1 MDAREYRRR
10 VPRPSP
16 RFSGEKPRRMRQ
28 QGWPANGRKP
38 SRELTCVACRL
49 VDVRE
54 GTRVSNEGRLEA
66 CRLARC
72 RQPRARGAQRSG
84 FRTWRRRVKTK
95 IPGKNL
101 TEWRLAS
108 NQRSSFSVFKNQR
121 RRFTEPCFPGLFVL
135 LLEIPRGHETA
146 LQKTIRAHPSP
157 HTHARLVL
165 NYVPLTAFTHHPGSA
180 NPESTPTPPAGS
192 DPCRRSRGNL
202 GESRT

>member
-28 QGWPANGRKP
+28 EGWPANGRKP

-84 FRTWRRRVKTK
+84 FRTWRRRRRVSKPK
-95 IPGKNL
+95 FPAKNL
-101 TEWRLAS
+101 TEWRVAS
-108 NQRSSFSVFKNQR
+108 NQRSSFSVFKNQK
-121 RRFTEPCFPGLFVL
+121 TEIHRTVL
-135 LLEIPRGHETA
+135 SQSIIRPINLEIPRGHESIHCRKQFA
-146 LQKTIRAHPSP
+146 RIP
-157 HTHARLVL
+157 ARLVL
-165 NYVPLTAFTHHPGSA
+165 SYVPLTACTHHPG
-180 NPESTPTPPAGS
+180 
-192 DPCRRSRGNL
+192 
-202 GESRT
+202 

>member
-28 QGWPANGRKP
+28 EGWPANGRKP

-84 FRTWRRRVKTK
+84 GGDVKSKTK
-95 IPGKNL
+95 IPRELDRVASGVQSTVVFLCLQKPK
-101 TEWRLAS
+101 TEIHR
-108 NQRSSFSVFKNQR
+108 
-121 RRFTEPCFPGLFVL
+121 TVL
-135 LLEIPRGHETA
+135 SQSIIRPINLEIPRGHER
-146 LQKTIRAHPSP
+146 LHCRQHNSRASP
-157 HTHARLVL
+157 HTHQRYYISPKLRS
-165 NYVPLTAFTHHPGSA
+165 THGLYAPPGLSK
-180 NPESTPTPPAGS
+180 P
-192 DPCRRSRGNL
+192 
-202 GESRT
+202 

>member
-1 MDAREYRRR
+1 M
-10 VPRPSP
+10 
-16 RFSGEKPRRMRQ
+16 
-28 QGWPANGRKP
+28 
-38 SRELTCVACRL
+38 ACRL

-54 GTRVSNEGRLEA
+54 GTRVSIEGRLEA

-84 FRTWRRRVKTK
+84 FETWRRRVSKPK
-95 IPGKNL
+95 FPAKNL
-101 TEWRLAS
+101 TEWRVAS

-121 RRFTEPCFPGLFVL
+121 RRFIEPCFPSLLFVL
-135 LLEIPRGHETA
+135 LLEIPRGHETGTA
-146 LQKTIRAHPSP
+146 ENNSRVSP
-157 HTHARLVL
+157 HTQATLVL
-165 NYVPLTAFTHHPGSA
+165 SYVPLTACTHHPGSA

>member
-1 MDAREYRRR
+1 M
-10 VPRPSP
+10 
-16 RFSGEKPRRMRQ
+16 
-28 QGWPANGRKP
+28 
-38 SRELTCVACRL
+38 ACRL

-84 FRTWRRRVKTK
+84 FRTWRRRRRVSKPK
-95 IPGKNL
+95 FPAKNL
-101 TEWRLAS
+101 TEWRVAS

-121 RRFTEPCFPGLFVL
+121 RRFIEPCFPSLLFVL
-135 LLEIPRGHETA
+135 LPEIPRGHERRHCRK
-146 LQKTIRAHPSP
+146 QFGRIP
-157 HTHARLVL
+157 ARLVL
-165 NYVPLTAFTHHPGSA
+165 SYVPLTACTHHPGSA

>member
-1 MDAREYRRR
+1 MRVGRRTGVNLRASSPVWPVGSSTFAR
-10 VPRPSP
+10 V
-16 RFSGEKPRRMRQ
+16 
-28 QGWPANGRKP
+28 
-38 SRELTCVACRL
+38 LACRL
-49 VDVRE
+49 KGVSRRVDWRAAVN
-54 GTRVSNEGRLEA
+54 RVFEA
-66 CRLARC
+66 RKEVVFEL
-72 RQPRARGAQRSG
+72 
-84 FRTWRRRVKTK
+84 WRRESKTK

-121 RRFTEPCFPGLFVL
+121 RRFIEPCFPSLLFVL

-146 LQKTIRAHPSP
+146 LQKTQFARIHPR
-157 HTHARLVL
+157 THARLVL
-165 NYVPLTAFTHHPGSA
+165 SYVPLTACTHHPGSA